1 MDDVA
6 VGKVPLGAAKP
17 PSRRDGVIGPSGL
30 HFNRMGGLTETRG
43 QRREGRDGWA
53 EVGGQ
58 RRADRGEE
66 ATRRR

>member
-1 MDDVA
+1 MVE
-6 VGKVPLGAAKP
+6 VGVDKVPLGAAKP
-17 PSRRDGVIGPSGL
+17 PSRRDGVIGPAGL

-43 QRREGRDGWA
+43 QRREGRDEWA
-53 EVGGQ
+53 EMRRQ